1 MKKTLF
7 VITLILLVNCSFGQF
22 KIVSNNEAQLNNGAL
37 IFKSYVNGAKIGAYD
52 SGGGAVIYVSFYHPM
67 SGWNWVKA
75 ASYSTVSD
83 STLKTNITPIEN
95 ASEILNSI
103 NTYSY
108 TMKRDENEVGY
119 GVLAQELEN
128 ILPALVDSAQ
138 GVRGVNYIGLIPF
151 LISGFQEKDKALN
164 DLQNEIVQIKAENDW
179 LREQVEM
186 LLATMNGE
194 KNSNN
199 LKSQHSTNDNM
210 GGCPVLYQNNPNP
223 FSQETR
229 IHYFLPE
236 TSNNASLIIYNL
248 QGQELAN
255 YSLTQKGEQDCI
267 IQGSELMAGMYVYTL
282 IVDNQIVDSKRMILT
297 K

>member
-7 VITLILLVNCSFGQF
+7 LITLTLLVNCSFGQF
-22 KIVSNNEAQLNNGAL
+22 KILSNYTAEMTNGAL
-37 IFKSYVNGAKIGAYD
+37 TFKTSNPGVEIGGNDNQGVYQTF
-52 SGGGAVIYVSFYHPM
+52 ISFYH
-67 SGWNWVKA
+67 STSSWNKIKA
-75 ASYSTVSD
+75 HSYSTISD
-83 STLKTNITPIEN
+83 STLKTNITPLQN

-108 TMKRDENEVGY
+108 TMKNNEEEVEY
-119 GVLAQELEN
+119 GVLAQELES
-128 ILPALVDSAQ
+128 ILPSLVDSAH
-138 GVRGVNYIGLIPF
+138 GVRGVNYTGLIPF
-151 LISGFQEKDKALN
+151 LISGFQEKDQALN
-164 DLQNEIVQIKAENDW
+164 ELHNEITQLRAENEW

-194 KNSNN
+194 MNSNN

-229 IHYFLPE
+229 IHYFIPE

>member
-1 MKKTLF
+1 MKKTL
-7 VITLILLVNCSFGQF
+7 VLITLTMLVNCSFGQF
-22 KIVSNNEAQLNNGAL
+22 KIVSNYEAQMNNGAL
-37 IFKSYVNGAKIGAYD
+37 IFKTSDNGAQIGAYD
-52 SGGGAVIYVSFYHPM
+52 NGGIYLTYVSFNHPVT
-67 SGWNWVKA
+67 GWNNVKA
-75 ASYSTVSD
+75 FSYSTISD

-95 ASEILNSI
+95 ASVILNNI

-108 TMKRDENEVGY
+108 TMKGNEEKVGY

-151 LISGFQEKDKALN
+151 LISSLQEKDKALN
-164 DLQNEIVQIKAENDW
+164 DLQNEVIQIRNENDW

-186 LLATMNGE
+186 LLAVINGE
-194 KNSNN
+194 INFSN
-199 LKSQHSTNDNM
+199 LKSQHSVGDNIENQ
-210 GGCPVLYQNNPNP
+210 PVLYQNSPNP

-236 TSNNASLIIYNL
+236 SCNNAILFIYNL
-248 QGQELAN
+248 QGQEIAS
-255 YSLTQKGEQDCI
+255 YSLKQKGEQDCV

-282 IVDNQIVDSKRMILT
+282 IVDNQIVDTKRMILT

>member
-7 VITLILLVNCSFGQF
+7 LFALTLLVNCSFGQF

-37 IFKSYVNGAKIGAYD
+37 ILKTSNSGALIGAYD
-52 SGGGAVIYVSFYHPM
+52 NGVNLVYVSFGHPI
-67 SGWNWVKA
+67 SGWNSVKA
-75 ASYSTVSD
+75 FSYSAISD
-83 STLKTNITPIEN
+83 STLKTNITPLEN

-108 TMKRDENEVGY
+108 TMKENEEIKGY
-119 GVLAQELEN
+119 GVLAQELED

-151 LISGFQEKDKALN
+151 LISGFQEQAQSLN
-164 DLQNEIVQIKAENDW
+164 DLQNEVIQIRAENDW

-186 LLATMNGE
+186 LLAAMNGE
-194 KNSNN
+194 TNPNN
-199 LKSQHSTNDNM
+199 LKSQHGVGENTGNQ
-210 GGCPVLYQNNPNP
+210 PILYQNSPNP

-236 TSNNASLIIYNL
+236 SCDNAVLFIYNL
-248 QGQELAN
+248 QGQEMAS
-255 YSLTQKGEQDCI
+255 YSLKLKGEQDWV

-282 IVDNQIVDSKRMILT
+282 IVDNKIVDSKRMILT

>member
-1 MKKTLF
+1 
-7 VITLILLVNCSFGQF
+7 
-22 KIVSNNEAQLNNGAL
+22 
-37 IFKSYVNGAKIGAYD
+37 
-52 SGGGAVIYVSFYHPM
+52 
-67 SGWNWVKA
+67 
-75 ASYSTVSD
+75 
-83 STLKTNITPIEN
+83 
-95 ASEILNSI
+95 
-103 NTYSY
+103 
-108 TMKRDENEVGY
+108 
-119 GVLAQELEN
+119 
-128 ILPALVDSAQ
+128 
-138 GVRGVNYIGLIPF
+138 
-151 LISGFQEKDKALN
+151 
-164 DLQNEIVQIKAENDW
+164 
-179 LREQVEM
+179 M